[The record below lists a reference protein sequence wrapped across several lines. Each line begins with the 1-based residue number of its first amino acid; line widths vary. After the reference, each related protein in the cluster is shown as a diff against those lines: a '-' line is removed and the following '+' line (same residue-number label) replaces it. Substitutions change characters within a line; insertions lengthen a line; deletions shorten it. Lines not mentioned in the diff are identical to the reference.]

1 MKAKSSILEG
11 RVKRLEEDKKK
22 MLGLIDE
29 LLIIMGC
36 QNETIRL
43 MEARHAQE
51 STGSR
56 SRIG

>member
-22 MLGLIDE
+22 MLALIDE

-51 STGSR
+51 STGCR